1 MALSEDGE
9 EDVKRPLRR
18 IRLRTVVVHL
28 IAWSVAL
35 AWIIPFLGVF
45 NTAVRPVSETTFGW
59 WRVDSFHPTLN
70 NFVTAFT
77 QPIYSLSSGYRN
89 SLIVAI
95 PATLAPL
102 FVAALA
108 GYGFSRF
115 RFPMRDYLFLTTV
128 LLMSVP
134 AQMVAIPIFRIMDTL
149 QLYDNLLSLILLHT
163 AWGLPWI
170 ILFMRNFFQALP
182 LEVEEAARV
191 DGASDF
197 RIFFRIVL
205 PMAIPA
211 FASAGILQFMW
222 VWNDFFFAL
231 LLIFSP
237 ENMPATL
244 LVPNLARGAQYTDW
258 GLLSAGSILVML
270 VPLTLYVVLQKYYIR
285 GMIGWT
291 IKG

>member
-1 MALSEDGE
+1 M
-9 EDVKRPLRR
+9 KRRWPK
-18 IRLRTVVVHL
+18 IRLRTIVIHL
-28 IAWSVAL
+28 IAWTVAL
-35 AWIIPFLGVF
+35 VWIIPFLGVF
-45 NTAVRPVSETTFGW
+45 STATRPASEVTFGW
-59 WRVDSFHPTLN
+59 WQVNPYHPTLD
-70 NFVTAFT
+70 NFIRALT
-77 QPIYSLSSGYRN
+77 QPTYSVSKGYLN
-89 SLIVAI
+89 SLIIAV
-95 PATLAPL
+95 PGTLVPL

-115 RFPMRDYLFLTTV
+115 SFPMRDYIFLAIV
-128 LLMSVP
+128 LIMSVP
-134 AQMVAIPIFRIMDTL
+134 SQMIAIPIFQIMVNL
-149 QLYDNLLSLILLHT
+149 QLVDNQLSLILLHT

-170 ILFMRNFFQALP
+170 ILFMRNFFSALP

-191 DGASDF
+191 DGASDL

-231 LLIFSP
+231 ILIFNP
-237 ENMPATL
+237 DKMPATL
-244 LVPNLARGAQYTDW
+244 MVPHLASGQYTTDW
-258 GLLSAGSILVML
+258 GVLTAGSILVL
-270 VPLTLYVVLQKYYIR
+270 LIPLALYVLLQKYYIR